1 MGSREQ
7 VQKQHIFE
15 IKKEFKMI
23 SKTFAILLFSV
34 IAICNCQYLYH
45 HMGHGHSKTNMVWFK
60 VDEPEGCKEAP
71 EEVSSEELPKDICAD
86 AAAKDRQC
94 FCIGWNTT
102 TWHGFE
108 EGLKSTENIT
118 YFPWCGECI
127 DPCALR
133 FKSRIHEGNNETH
146 HVYFHRTMNEYC
158 QFGN

>member
-1 MGSREQ
+1 
-7 VQKQHIFE
+7 
-15 IKKEFKMI
+15 MI

-45 HMGHGHSKTNMVWFK
+45 HMGHSKTNMVWFK

-133 FKSRIHEGNNETH
+133 FKWDSHFTIPKEDDKEEASGDEEKEI
-146 HVYFHRTMNEYC
+146 VEE
-158 QFGN
+158 

>member
-1 MGSREQ
+1 MIQ
-7 VQKQHIFE
+7 DTIIIFE
-15 IKKEFKMI
+15 NNF
-23 SKTFAILLFSV
+23 
-34 IAICNCQYLYH
+34 Q
-45 HMGHGHSKTNMVWFK
+45 
-60 VDEPEGCKEAP
+60 
-71 EEVSSEELPKDICAD
+71 

-133 FKSRIHEGNNETH
+133 FKWDSHFTIPKGK
-146 HVYFHRTMNEYC
+146 
-158 QFGN
+158 

>member
-1 MGSREQ
+1 
-7 VQKQHIFE
+7 
-15 IKKEFKMI
+15 
-23 SKTFAILLFSV
+23 
-34 IAICNCQYLYH
+34 
-45 HMGHGHSKTNMVWFK
+45 MVWFK

-86 AAAKDRQC
+86 VSRYRIQGNRFLKTTIINIYSYNIKYESYKRCKITFKHNFQAAAKDRQC

-102 TWHGFE
+102 NWHGFE

-133 FKSRIHEGNNETH
+133 FKWDSHFTIPKGKSNE
-146 HVYFHRTMNEYC
+146 V
-158 QFGN
+158 